1 MEGVDGHNDITGNT
15 GNIITS
21 NTVLGDNME
30 DIMQREFQDKIHDG
44 IRRLKTGQ
52 GEKGSLS

>member
-30 DIMQREFQDKIHDG
+30 DIMQREFQDKI
-44 IRRLKTGQ
+44 
-52 GEKGSLS
+52 